1 MECDIAIAA
10 LGGRVPLQ
18 DARPVVLPL
27 FLVHLRGLGV
37 EFPGHETQ
45 TLGAR
50 EVETGSR
57 DAETIFGL
65 ATQELGSQH
74 DRLYALF
81 VGGWFGPMILNA
93 VPGCWFRGRCK
104 FGDHG

>member
-1 MECDIAIAA
+1 MGCDIAIAV
-10 LGGRVPLQ
+10 LGGRIPLQ
-18 DARPVVLPL
+18 GVRPAFLPF

-45 TLGAR
+45 TFGAR

-74 DRLYALF
+74 DRLTALSRA
-81 VGGWFGPMILNA
+81 VGSTQWF
-93 VPGCWFRGRCK
+93 
-104 FGDHG
+104 